1 VAVGEVYSR
10 IAVEVPVEFRGYEG
24 LEMTSAIRAL
34 LKDGAPVD
42 EAHDGDAVEVIV
54 EETPFYPESGGQVG
68 DRGTM
73 TSAGGRV
80 QVEDTQK
87 PVDGLIVHRGR
98 VVEGRVQLDEPVDLQ
113 VDAGRRQ
120 GAVRHHTGTHLLHAA
135 LREVLGP
142 QAVQRGSLVA
152 PDRLRFDF
160 THDAPVTLEELERIE
175 DLVNAWIESND
186 PRREETLPYADALAA
201 GAAAMFGEKYGDEV
215 RVISFG
221 DFSKELCGGTHAR
234 STGEVGLLKVVAEGG
249 VAAGVRRIEALSG
262 REALLRLRTQEQAL
276 LRTAE
281 LLRTPVS
288 ELTTRVEK
296 LLDERRALE
305 REIEELRAGQR
316 RAASGDLVSKARE
329 VGGVRV
335 LATRVEG
342 VGARELRALV
352 DDLRSRLGSGVVLL
366 AAERDDGVALALGVT
381 PDLLERLKAGDLI
394 REVAGLVGGKG
405 GGRPDFAQAGG
416 RDASRLDEAFERLF
430 ALVDGS

>member
-1 VAVGEVYSR
+1 
-10 IAVEVPVEFRGYEG
+10 
-24 LEMTSAIRAL
+24 
-34 LKDGAPVD
+34 
-42 EAHDGDAVEVIV
+42 
-54 EETPFYPESGGQVG
+54 
-68 DRGTM
+68 
-73 TSAGGRV
+73 
-80 QVEDTQK
+80 
-87 PVDGLIVHRGR
+87 
-98 VVEGRVQLDEPVDLQ
+98 
-113 VDAGRRQ
+113 
-120 GAVRHHTGTHLLHAA
+120 
-135 LREVLGP
+135 
-142 QAVQRGSLVA
+142 
-152 PDRLRFDF
+152 
-160 THDAPVTLEELERIE
+160 
-175 DLVNAWIESND
+175 
-186 PRREETLPYADALAA
+186 
-201 GAAAMFGEKYGDEV
+201 
-215 RVISFG
+215 
-221 DFSKELCGGTHAR
+221 
-234 STGEVGLLKVVAEGG
+234 
-249 VAAGVRRIEALSG
+249 VRRIEALSG

-305 REIEELRAGQR
+305 REVEELRAGQR

>member
-1 VAVGEVYSR
+1 
-10 IAVEVPVEFRGYEG
+10 
-24 LEMTSAIRAL
+24 
-34 LKDGAPVD
+34 
-42 EAHDGDAVEVIV
+42 
-54 EETPFYPESGGQVG
+54 
-68 DRGTM
+68 
-73 TSAGGRV
+73 
-80 QVEDTQK
+80 
-87 PVDGLIVHRGR
+87 
-98 VVEGRVQLDEPVDLQ
+98 
-113 VDAGRRQ
+113 
-120 GAVRHHTGTHLLHAA
+120 
-135 LREVLGP
+135 
-142 QAVQRGSLVA
+142 
-152 PDRLRFDF
+152 
-160 THDAPVTLEELERIE
+160 
-175 DLVNAWIESND
+175 
-186 PRREETLPYADALAA
+186 
-201 GAAAMFGEKYGDEV
+201 
-215 RVISFG
+215 VISFG

-249 VAAGVRRIEALSG
+249 VAAGVRRVEALSG
-262 REALLRLRTQEQAL
+262 RETLLRLRTQEQAL

-366 AAERDDGVALALGVT
+366 AAEGDDSVALALGVT
-381 PDLLERLKAGDLI
+381 QDLLERLKAGDLI
-394 REVAGLVGGKG
+394 REVAGIVGGKG

-430 ALVDGS
+430 ALVEGG